1 MSSLN
6 KPLREVVRQLADTFN
21 NPLNRESAYFNF
33 YDDSLIIHGFP
44 ANLQANKDDFKQF
57 IYLLWSAFLDI
68 RITFDDIII
77 EGDKVAGIYNLTGT
91 HKGEFM
97 DLQPTNNNSV

>member
-21 NPLNRESAYFNF
+21 NPLSRESAYFNF

-57 IYLLWSAFLDI
+57 IYLLYI
-68 RITFDDIII
+68 
-77 EGDKVAGIYNLTGT
+77 
-91 HKGEFM
+91 
-97 DLQPTNNNSV
+97 